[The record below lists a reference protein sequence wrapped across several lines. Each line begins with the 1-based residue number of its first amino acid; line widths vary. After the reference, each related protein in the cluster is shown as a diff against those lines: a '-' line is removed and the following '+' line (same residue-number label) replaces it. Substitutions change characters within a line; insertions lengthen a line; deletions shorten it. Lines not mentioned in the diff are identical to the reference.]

1 MKLSEALYAVLIL
14 KSTIYIDALC
24 NTYIYIQSFPQVD
37 GHKHADL
44 CQDVKHPLLLHWGL
58 IKLACNLLACYSFVC
73 ERKSAGET
81 LW

>member
-44 CQDVKHPLLLHWGL
+44 CQDVKHPLLLH
-58 IKLACNLLACYSFVC
+58 
-73 ERKSAGET
+73 
-81 LW
+81 